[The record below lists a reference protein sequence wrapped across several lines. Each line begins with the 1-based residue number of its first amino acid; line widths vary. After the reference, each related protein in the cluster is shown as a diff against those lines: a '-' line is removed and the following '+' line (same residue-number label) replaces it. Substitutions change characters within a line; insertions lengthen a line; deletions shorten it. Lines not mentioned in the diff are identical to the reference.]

1 MGWQKENRGV
11 AVGFIVARRPGGG
24 HITFCHVTRDAMR
37 PLNPSTIAPPLARY
51 AHGVQLPAGAR
62 IIRTSGQLGIAADG
76 TVPESVADQAAICF
90 GNIRVILAEGGMGVD
105 DICHISAWLTD
116 RAYLASYMVE
126 RDAFLTGCRV
136 VPASTLLLV
145 AGFSRPEFKVEIE
158 MMAASISSV

>member
-1 MGWQKENRGV
+1 MTILQPPGWPRPKGYSNGIMSKGRMIFTAGV
-11 AVGFIVARRPGGG
+11 IGWNEREMLVSHRLDQQFAQALRNIVA
-24 HITFCHVTRDAMR
+24 
-37 PLNPSTIAPPLARY
+37 
-51 AHGVQLPAGAR
+51 
-62 IIRTSGQLGIAADG
+62 
-76 TVPESVADQAAICF
+76 
-90 GNIRVILAEGGMGVD
+90 ILAEGGMGVD

-158 MMAASISSV
+158 VMAASISSV